1 MTDEIFPG
9 PRMLTENDFID
20 EDGKPI
26 TELPYFLNPFS
37 VTNSHVVNPPYQ
49 SRSFHSWDFPLLTGL
64 QKQYGA
70 IGDGTSSIGGRVI
83 PLGEVDDHSSDH
95 IIVTHSYDVN
105 DRKKYQLFAVSGI
118 FIASFMLVIT
128 IMMSARTAFPAE
140 QSLLRTIIFKQVLHP
155 EPPTKYWGSVTKP
168 YPTGAFWTNLVVR
181 TGDGAIGVYPY
192 GVKTTDTGVQVN
204 DNTLPHT
211 LSIHTNYNAST
222 LSILSNTHSL
232 TQVSYGYSRRTVTTT
247 AIIDP
252 FYVDLQIGATQGFIS
267 RAVESYDNVSV
278 TVGYKTTLNG
288 KFRTHLVK
296 GAPSHTTHYPH
307 DSHNQLL
314 YEIVTYF
321 VGICGTILILYLKC
335 Y

>member
-1 MTDEIFPG
+1 MASSSPTTMTDEIVPG
-9 PRMLTENDFID
+9 PRMVTKNDLLD

-26 TELPYFLNPFS
+26 TKLPYFLNPFS
-37 VTNSHVVNPPYQ
+37 VHVVKPPYQ
-49 SRSFHSWDFPLLTGL
+49 SRSLHSWDFPLLTGL
-64 QKQYGA
+64 RKQYGA

-222 LSILSNTHSL
+222 LSILSNTHTLPNTGELRIFATHCDDYRHHRPVLCGSTDRRDTGVHL
-232 TQVSYGYSRRTVTTT
+232 ESCGIVRQCFRHCWLQNNTQRKVSNPFGQRYAFLNYSIPT
-247 AIIDP
+247 
-252 FYVDLQIGATQGFIS
+252 
-267 RAVESYDNVSV
+267 
-278 TVGYKTTLNG
+278 
-288 KFRTHLVK
+288 
-296 GAPSHTTHYPH
+296 
-307 DSHNQLL
+307 
-314 YEIVTYF
+314 
-321 VGICGTILILYLKC
+321 
-335 Y
+335 